1 MKSVSL
7 LSKILHPNIIERLCI
22 YAQLMRIDRPIGTLL
37 LLWPTWWAIWLA
49 SNGSPKFTVFAAFSI
64 GTFLMRSV
72 GCVIN
77 DWADRDIDTQ
87 VTRTRN
93 RPAALGLVSKKEVK
107 RLILFLCV
115 LAAICLIPFNVN
127 TWFMSIPALFLAFS
141 YPFTKRF
148 LPIPQFYLGL
158 AFSFGIPMV
167 FTAIHNEVPAVGWW
181 LFAANVFWTFA
192 YDTIY
197 AIADKPEDQFIRG
210 IQTSALTFGRFD
222 AEVAMI
228 SYGIA
233 DLLMMQVGLSINA
246 VWLFWIMLIL
256 TVYYQWNFYLRLQT
270 RQPQIC
276 FQIFLENNKI
286 GLLWFLGI
294 LMHFAY
300 L

>member
-7 LSKILHPNIIERLCI
+7 LSKILHPNVIERLSI
-22 YAQLMRIDRPIGTLL
+22 YARLMRIDRPIGTLL

-49 SNGSPKFTVFAAFSI
+49 SDGSPQFTVFAAFSI

-77 DWADRDIDTQ
+77 DWADRKIDTQ
-87 VTRTRN
+87 VARTRE
-93 RPAALGLVSKKEVK
+93 RPAALGLVSKQEVF
-107 RLILFLCV
+107 RLILFLCA
-115 LAAICLIPFNVN
+115 LAAMCLIPFNAH

-141 YPFTKRF
+141 YPLTKRF
-148 LPIPQFYLGL
+148 LPVPQFYLGL

-167 FTAIHNEVPAVGWW
+167 FTAVHNEVPAVGWW
-181 LFAANVFWTFA
+181 LFAANIFWTFA

-197 AIADKPEDQFIRG
+197 AMADKPEDQFIKG
-210 IQTSALTFGRFD
+210 IRTSALTFGRFD
-222 AEVAMI
+222 AEAAMI

-246 VWLFWIMLIL
+246 VWLFWLMLII

-276 FQIFLENNKI
+276 SQIFLENNKI